1 MAFNAQRSHA
11 LLIVSLAAATLVGCA
26 DDSSSRSNPPP
37 VTAPVASFDS
47 NLAIDWFTALTDSI
61 AAESITPPVASRR
74 IAYASVAFYEA
85 LVNGMPDHRSLAGQ
99 LNGLDPLPAPPAGAV
114 HWPSVA
120 NRAVSAVLAN
130 LFSGASGPTLT
141 SLSAVESNY
150 AAQYAGE
157 VSSEVAQR
165 SIDYGDQLAAEILL
179 WSFAD
184 GYTTWNNCA
193 YTVPVGPGLWEPTP
207 PAFTP
212 NPLQPCWGNMRP
224 FALLFAAEC
233 TPLPHPPYSTS
244 PTSAFYAEAL
254 EVYDTVNAA
263 VPAEIE
269 IAQFWA
275 DGGGTL
281 TPPGHWVSILCQ
293 VSSAEDLPL
302 DVAAEGLARIG
313 IGVADAFISCW
324 EMKYYFNLL
333 RPITYIRDGAGPIND
348 AGWSTVAG
356 VGTPP
361 FPEYTSGHSVQ
372 SGAASLLLHDLL
384 GAVPFTDDTHSG
396 SLAARN
402 FSSFIAAADEAAISR
417 LYGGIHYRAACERGV
432 EQGYCVA
439 QTILDN
445 VQFRR

>member
-1 MAFNAQRSHA
+1 MAVIHTRSRA
-11 LLIVSLAAATLVGCA
+11 LFAAALAASTLVGCA
-26 DDSSSRSNPPP
+26 DDSSSGGNSAPPSAA
-37 VTAPVASFDS
+37 VSSFDAD
-47 NLAIDWFTALTDSI
+47 LAIDWFNTLTDAI
-61 AAESITPPVASRR
+61 ATESISPPVASRR

-85 LVNGMPDHRSLAGQ
+85 LVHGMPDHQSLAGQ
-99 LNGLDPLPAPPAGAV
+99 LNGLDPLPQPPTGAM

-120 NRAVSAVLAN
+120 NRAVSVILGD
-130 LFSGASGPTLT
+130 LFSTASGPTQAAIANIEAT
-141 SLSAVESNY
+141 YVADYADDVSAS
-150 AAQYAGE
+150 
-157 VSSEVAQR
+157 VAQR
-165 SIDYGDQLAAEILL
+165 SIDYGDALAAEILV
-179 WSFAD
+179 WMAAD
-184 GYTTWNNCA
+184 GYATWNNCA
-193 YTVPVGPGLWEPTP
+193 YTVPVGAGLWEPTP

-263 VPAEIE
+263 IPSQIE

-293 VSSAEDLPL
+293 VSGAEDLPL
-302 DVAAEGLARIG
+302 DVAAEGMARIG
-313 IGVADAFISCW
+313 LGVADAFISCW

-396 SLAARN
+396 SLPARN
-402 FSSFIAAADEAAISR
+402 FSSFIEAADEAAVSR